1 MYRTNSKRNRWSVI
15 NHSLFSLFIISSL
28 VELGNIGAGL
38 IDGLIVSRFYDP
50 AALAAVGIASP
61 MFFISC
67 IVSGL
72 FVGGMQNRCTQ
83 ELGKGDIG
91 ALNRIFSTVFYISA
105 VVSFLF
111 SISEFVFARQLAALF
126 GAQGSGAELA
136 VHTEQYIK
144 GLSTG
149 FPGLVLAVLVSTGCI
164 LDSER
169 KRASRA
175 ALVYIVFNTV
185 FDLIAV
191 KTGLGIFGIG
201 LATSLGVYVE
211 LGYLLIHF
219 TKKDRLLRFTKPE
232 IRPAEILRIVSS
244 GTEKVIRYTLNTISM
259 ILMNKLII
267 HYGGALAMSAMAVR
281 NQVDDFADIMALALA
296 EAVSIQA
303 GVLYGEKNSE
313 AIRATGNYAHR
324 CCALFLGGVCVI
336 GTLLSGAIASI
347 YISDRGELFRMSVF
361 AVGVTALL
369 QPLNALVRARISYLQ
384 AVNKTKNMRI
394 LSFLTFFVYQ
404 ILGAAVL
411 GDLFG
416 AYGVLS
422 SFLLALALS
431 MMTVWIYYAVKTK
444 KAVPSPEDYLALPE
458 SIRFSPDDVIS
469 LAITGSEDI
478 SPVAEQIQLF
488 CKVHRAGD
496 RTGMKAALCFEELTT
511 NVIKFGFPKCRKH
524 PVIDLRLVYTN
535 EETVMRLR
543 DNCPM
548 FDVERYIA
556 QELNSCESGDEVRLG
571 LKMVGG
577 MAEKISYVHSLE
589 TNNVILH
596 FPNDKIRSE

>member
-1 MYRTNSKRNRWSVI
+1 MI

-201 LATSLGVYVE
+201 RHYHSVFPLVLLHPSGQPANRYYPKHLWFPNPSDQFRQYGKYRFE
-211 LGYLLIHF
+211 YLVL
-219 TKKDRLLRFTKPE
+219 
-232 IRPAEILRIVSS
+232 VCS
-244 GTEKVIRYTLNTISM
+244 
-259 ILMNKLII
+259 
-267 HYGGALAMSAMAVR
+267 R
-281 NQVDDFADIMALALA
+281 N
-296 EAVSIQA
+296 
-303 GVLYGEKNSE
+303 
-313 AIRATGNYAHR
+313 
-324 CCALFLGGVCVI
+324 
-336 GTLLSGAIASI
+336 
-347 YISDRGELFRMSVF
+347 ELFYS
-361 AVGVTALL
+361 
-369 QPLNALVRARISYLQ
+369 SDE
-384 AVNKTKNMRI
+384 KT
-394 LSFLTFFVYQ
+394 
-404 ILGAAVL
+404 
-411 GDLFG
+411 DC
-416 AYGVLS
+416 S
-422 SFLLALALS
+422 SFSQEHCNKPGHPAHQL
-431 MMTVWIYYAVKTK
+431 
-444 KAVPSPEDYLALPE
+444 DLPK
-458 SIRFSPDDVIS
+458 
-469 LAITGSEDI
+469 L
-478 SPVAEQIQLF
+478 
-488 CKVHRAGD
+488 
-496 RTGMKAALCFEELTT
+496 
-511 NVIKFGFPKCRKH
+511 
-524 PVIDLRLVYTN
+524 
-535 EETVMRLR
+535 
-543 DNCPM
+543 
-548 FDVERYIA
+548 
-556 QELNSCESGDEVRLG
+556 
-571 LKMVGG
+571 
-577 MAEKISYVHSLE
+577 
-589 TNNVILH
+589 
-596 FPNDKIRSE
+596 